1 MIIDTDADVAPDSQI
16 ADLRAERRLFASVA
30 LSGRGTVQSLSRS
43 AGPLPNRA
51 GLWVSRR
58 NRRDRHPDTIA
69 AMLIFRGITFAG
81 TRDCMGNSAFA

>member
-51 GLWVSRR
+51 GL
-58 NRRDRHPDTIA
+58 
-69 AMLIFRGITFAG
+69 
-81 TRDCMGNSAFA
+81 